1 MAFFRGPNIVTDGL
15 VLCLDAANTKSYP
28 ESGTTWKDLSGGN
41 YDFTLDESGITHNS
55 NGYFALADGGATLSS
70 NITDN
75 NNCTM
80 VFWIKTTDTQ
90 ALFWGAQSGGYY
102 LGAYRSGNKFYN
114 GNMGSPTFHMDTEQK
129 SNIYDNLRTGNWHM
143 CEFKSVDFSTT
154 TDNRFNQYGGYT
166 FGNGQVGMIMMYD
179 RNLTSA
185 ESTQN
190 FNAIR
195 SRFGI

>member
-15 VLCLDAANTKSYP
+15 VLALDAASPRSYP
-28 ESGTTWKDLSGGN
+28 GSGTTWKDLSGGN
-41 YDFTLDESGITHNS
+41 YDFTLDGSGITHNS
-55 NGYFALADGGATLSS
+55 AGYFDLADGGATLGS
-70 NITDN
+70 NITNN

-90 ALFWGAQSGGYY
+90 ALFWGAQNGTYY
-102 LGAYRSGNKFYN
+102 LGAYSSGNKFYN
-114 GNMGSPTFHMDTEQK
+114 SNMGSPTFYMDTEQK
-129 SNIYDNLRTGNWHM
+129 SNIYDNIRTGNWHM

-154 TDNRFNQYGGYT
+154 TDNRFNQYGNYT
-166 FGNGQVGMIMMYD
+166 FGNGAVGIIMMYD

-190 FNAIR
+190 FNALK
-195 SRFGI
+195 SRFGL